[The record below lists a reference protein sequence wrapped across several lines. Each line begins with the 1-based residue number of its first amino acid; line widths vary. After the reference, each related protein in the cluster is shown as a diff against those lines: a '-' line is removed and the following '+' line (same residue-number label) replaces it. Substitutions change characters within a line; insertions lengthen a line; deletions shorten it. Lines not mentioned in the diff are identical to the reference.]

1 MISELTSVKVPVKVV
16 TDNRSLVESV
26 YSTKIPQ
33 YKRLRIKISA
43 LRSMVENSEVSEVIS
58 ESGTLLLADCLT
70 KSSKISCEKLLKI
83 IHDDY

>member
-1 MISELTSVKVPVKVV
+1 MKVPVKVV

-33 YKRLRIKISA
+33 YKRLRIEISA
-43 LRSMVENSEVSEVIS
+43 LRSMVENSEGISEVIL

-83 IHDDY
+83 IHGDY